1 MMRYLVISVVA
12 TAAALAG
19 CASEPR
25 VVNSTPPGVSYRFN
39 GDNVA
44 EANMQ
49 ANRYCA
55 QYGKHAQ
62 LQSVTRGA
70 ADNIAVYQC
79 G

>member
-1 MMRYLVISVVA
+1 MRYLLLTVLGAMMLV
-12 TAAALAG
+12 G

-25 VVNSTPPGVSYRFN
+25 VVDSAPPGVSYRFS

-44 EANMQ
+44 EANRR
-49 ANRYCA
+49 ADRYCA
-55 QYGKHAQ
+55 QYGKRAQ

-70 ADNIAVYQC
+70 AENIAVYEC